1 MNLDPSDLSILE
13 ALRRDSR
20 TSLTSI
26 GEKMGLSRFAIKN
39 RIENLF
45 NNQVILGPTVILNPY
60 LVGLKRTVFFELKTN
75 PHEPWLAELLE
86 KIESCDML
94 DGIAGEYSLLGRFR
108 FSDDEHFSQVLK
120 KIDEV
125 MSESFFK
132 KYRVVNVIRIFE
144 EFGSP
149 FEFEWKLKALDL
161 DDVDL
166 KILELL
172 LNQDRYIKSPQPL
185 STTQISKL
193 LRNFGIRISQPTVF
207 KRLTR
212 LETNGVILRHTIR
225 VDEAKIGIKTKIIVR
240 IKVNPASYDTV
251 ARNFLAKMN
260 EVTDLYRTGEDYGL
274 FAIMKARDI
283 SQYNSLLLKLYNSKD
298 VIDTHTTF
306 VLEERKTSTLPLKG

>member
-1 MNLDPSDLSILE
+1 MNLDSSDLSILE
-13 ALRRDSR
+13 TLRSDSR

-26 GEKMGLSRFAIKN
+26 GEKVGLSRFAIKN
-39 RIENLF
+39 RIKNLF
-45 NNQVILGPTVILNPY
+45 RDQVILGPTVILNPC

-86 KIESCDML
+86 KIKSCDML
-94 DGIAGEYSLLGRFR
+94 DGITGEYSLLGRFR
-108 FSDDEHFSQVLK
+108 FSDDEHFSQILK
-120 KIDEV
+120 KIDEA

-132 KYRVVNVIRIFE
+132 KYRVVNVIRIFK

-149 FEFEWKLKALDL
+149 FEFERKLKALDL
-161 DDVDL
+161 DDVDM

-172 LNQDRYIKSPQPL
+172 LNQDRYIEVPQPL

-193 LRNFGIRISQPTVF
+193 LRKIGIRISQPTVF
-207 KRLTR
+207 RRLTK

-225 VDEAKIGIKTKIIVR
+225 VNEAKIGIKTKIVVR

-251 ARNFLAKMN
+251 AQDFLAKMN

-274 FAIMKARDI
+274 FAIMRVRDI
-283 SQYNSLLLKLYNSKD
+283 SQYNLLLLKLYDSKD
-298 VIDTHTTF
+298 VIDTYTTF
-306 VLEERKTSTLPLKG
+306 VLEERKISPLPLKG

>member
-1 MNLDPSDLSILE
+1 
-13 ALRRDSR
+13 
-20 TSLTSI
+20 
-26 GEKMGLSRFAIKN
+26 
-39 RIENLF
+39 
-45 NNQVILGPTVILNPY
+45 
-60 LVGLKRTVFFELKTN
+60 
-75 PHEPWLAELLE
+75 
-86 KIESCDML
+86 
-94 DGIAGEYSLLGRFR
+94 
-108 FSDDEHFSQVLK
+108 
-120 KIDEV
+120 

>member
-1 MNLDPSDLSILE
+1 MNLDSSDLSILE

-26 GEKMGLSRFAIKN
+26 GEKLGLSRFAIKN

-45 NNQVILGPTVILNPY
+45 HDQVIIGPTVVLNPC

-86 KIESCDML
+86 KFESCDML

-108 FSDDEHFSQVLK
+108 FNGDEHFSQILR
-120 KIDEV
+120 KIDEA

-132 KYRVVNVIRIFE
+132 KYRVVNVIRIFK

-149 FEFEWKLKALDL
+149 FEFERKLKALDL
-161 DDVDL
+161 DNMDF

-172 LNQDRYIKSPQPL
+172 LNQDRYVKGPQPL
-185 STTQISKL
+185 STTQVSKL
-193 LRNFGIRISQPTVF
+193 LRDSGINISQPTVF

-225 VDEAKIGIKTKIIVR
+225 INEEKIGIKTKIIVR

-251 ARNFLAKMN
+251 AHDFLAKMN

-274 FAIMKARDI
+274 FAVIRVRDI
-283 SQYNSLLLKLYNSKD
+283 SQYNSLLLKLYDSKD
-298 VIDTHTTF
+298 IIDTYTIL
-306 VLEERKTSTLPLKG
+306 VLEERKTSTLPISV